1 MSERGEI
8 KMRIRITPANQS
20 PYKMEF
26 IYTANEY
33 PYLNAL
39 FERLGLGVSITHSAF
54 GGGVTLQ
61 YFRESHYELL
71 NYINSKMTHP
81 LSGYFPGYK
90 YTDSINEEWI
100 VDGRTINIAVFRV
113 KPVHITSIGYVTPD
127 IPSPNFSAS
136 VYKHA
141 IIALQH
147 AYNAIFDDSSR
158 LEAIF

>member
-1 MSERGEI
+1 
-8 KMRIRITPANQS
+8 MRIRIAPTNQS
-20 PYKMEF
+20 WYKMEL
-26 IYTANEY
+26 IYTTKEFQ
-33 PYLNAL
+33 YLNAL
-39 FERLGLGVSITHSAF
+39 FERLGLRIAITNAGFGSSIA
-54 GGGVTLQ
+54 LQ

-81 LSGYFPGYK
+81 LSEYLPGYK
-90 YTDSINEEWI
+90 YVDSINDRWI
-100 VDGRTINIAVFRV
+100 IDGRIINIAVFRV

>member
-8 KMRIRITPANQS
+8 EMRIRIS
-20 PYKMEF
+20 PTNGSWYKMGL
-26 IYTANEY
+26 IYTTNEF

-39 FERLGLGVSITHSAF
+39 FERLGLRVATTNAGFGSSIS
-54 GGGVTLQ
+54 LQ

-81 LSGYFPGYK
+81 LSEYLPGYK
-90 YTDSINEEWI
+90 YIDSINEEWI

-113 KPVHITSIGYVTPD
+113 KPAHITSIGYVTPD
-127 IPSPNFSAS
+127 IPSPNYGAS
-136 VYKHA
+136 VYKNA

-147 AYNAIFDDSSR
+147 AYNTIFNDTSK